1 MVAVANR
8 TPTPAELSCAG
19 PSNSCSLA
27 NFFVGDPDLKQVVS
41 RTFEAGLRGSI
52 PVFEKGRLRYS
63 LALYRSDLD
72 DDMAFINSPVQGRAF
87 FANIGST
94 RRQGLDAELRL
105 TTDRWLAYINYS
117 FIDAT
122 FQNTFVEASGNNP
135 AADLNGNITVQA
147 GSRLPSIP
155 AHQLKVGATYKVT
168 ANWTLGAPATVF
180 AGVRITF

>member
-1 MVAVANR
+1 MQIGSAGYSVSTSVSICFQKHVGGLAYEIAPWLAVYGGYAVANR

-41 RTFEAGLRGSI
+41 RTFEAGLRGSL

-72 DDMAFINSPVQGRAF
+72 DDIAFINSPVQGRAF

-94 RRQGLDAELRL
+94 RRQRPM
-105 TTDRWLAYINYS
+105 S
-117 FIDAT
+117 
-122 FQNTFVEASGNNP
+122 
-135 AADLNGNITVQA
+135 
-147 GSRLPSIP
+147 
-155 AHQLKVGATYKVT
+155 
-168 ANWTLGAPATVF
+168 
-180 AGVRITF
+180 